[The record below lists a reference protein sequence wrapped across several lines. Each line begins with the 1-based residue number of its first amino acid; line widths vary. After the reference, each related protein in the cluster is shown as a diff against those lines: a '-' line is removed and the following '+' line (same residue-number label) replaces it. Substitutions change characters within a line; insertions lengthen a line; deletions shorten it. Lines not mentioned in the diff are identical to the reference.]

1 MSFRLGTSS
10 LIRFDNQGKT
20 WNLWMSFATFCN
32 TSHQFAF
39 PDVFF
44 FKFRTCVNAEIAL
57 PGLDKRNY
65 LLCSPFHFIKSI
77 IDLNLAIR
85 CEGSGTSE
93 NRARAECT
101 MALVRKLFDANIHTM
116 KRLDIGPGM
125 ISFYR
130 KVLSFYIFRCWRMLS
145 EIVGPLGVGVELG
158 AGKHHFAIHQF
169 EILTLII
176 IKYKK

>member
-1 MSFRLGTSS
+1 
-10 LIRFDNQGKT
+10 
-20 WNLWMSFATFCN
+20 MSFATFCN

-93 NRARAECT
+93 NRARAECA
-101 MALVRKLFDANIHTM
+101 MDLVRKLFDANIHTM

-130 KVLSFYIFRCWRMLS
+130 KVLNFHIFRCWR
-145 EIVGPLGVGVELG
+145 IFVGNRMCIAVRVGVGG
-158 AGKHHFAIHQF
+158 DGPWKGYHPFFIGQGP
-169 EILTLII
+169 TRDRN
-176 IKYKK
+176 